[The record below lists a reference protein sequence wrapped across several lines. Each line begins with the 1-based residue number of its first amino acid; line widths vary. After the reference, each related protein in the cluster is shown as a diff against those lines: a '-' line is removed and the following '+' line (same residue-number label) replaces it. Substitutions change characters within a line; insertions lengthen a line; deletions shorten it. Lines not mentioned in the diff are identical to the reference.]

1 MEILLLVAVI
11 VVGVSALYVAATF
24 NMRTRHNAAPL
35 VNSVARRFEE
45 SGNDLRQ
52 QLNAIAMELQEERA
66 SIDLDRGR
74 TQERLDHADRQISSI
89 SDKLSTGLDTIKR
102 QGVQIGTWQDQFGNS
117 LQQHLDGQT
126 AQLSESLSRLS
137 AQVARIEAHLRSQET
152 QTAPNPER
160 LNGNESTEGP

>member
-24 NMRTRHNAAPL
+24 NKRTRLNAAPL
-35 VNSVARRFEE
+35 VNSVAKRFEE

-52 QLNAIAMELQEERA
+52 QLNAIAIELQEERA

-102 QGVQIGTWQDQFGNS
+102 HGTRQDQFSNS
-117 LQQHLDGQT
+117 VQQQLDGQA
-126 AQLSESLSRLS
+126 AQLSDSLSRLS

-152 QTAPNPER
+152 QNATNPER